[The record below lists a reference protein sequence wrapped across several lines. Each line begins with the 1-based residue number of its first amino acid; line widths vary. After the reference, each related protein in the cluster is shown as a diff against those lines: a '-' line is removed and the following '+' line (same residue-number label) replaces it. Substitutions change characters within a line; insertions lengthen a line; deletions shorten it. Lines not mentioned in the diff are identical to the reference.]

1 VVDVGYRELIEDP
14 LGVVARIYDRLGLTL
29 SGDAQARMRAFV
41 DANPQG
47 KAGVHAHNLGAYG
60 LTVEAVRGRLATYLE
75 SYRDLL

>member
-1 VVDVGYRELIEDP
+1 M
-14 LGVVARIYDRLGLTL
+14 
-29 SGDAQARMRAFV
+29 QAFV